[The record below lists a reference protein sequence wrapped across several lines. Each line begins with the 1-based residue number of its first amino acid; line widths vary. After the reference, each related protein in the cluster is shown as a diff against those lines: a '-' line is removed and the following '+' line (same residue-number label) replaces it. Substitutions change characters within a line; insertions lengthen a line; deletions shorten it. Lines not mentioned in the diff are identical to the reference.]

1 MRHNITQIDIQTITR
16 QAFDDWEAGKFS
28 NEFYAKLVE
37 RDISDIQVERA
48 LRSRSSGICRY
59 RHRGQPRYGFWHPA
73 SQLFIVWRPA
83 EEGYE
88 SEYKTCFYVR
98 SGMAYMRGLEDVEIL
113 RFPGRVN

>member
-1 MRHNITQIDIQTITR
+1 MQQDVTQQDIQVIIR
-16 QAFDDWEAGKFS
+16 KAIADWETGKFS

-48 LRSRSSGICRY
+48 LRSRSSGICKY

-73 SQLFIVWRPA
+73 SKLFIVWRPA
-83 EEGYE
+83 EEGCE

-98 SGMAYMRGLEDVEIL
+98 SGMAYMLGLENVEIL
-113 RFPGRVN
+113 RFPRG